1 MKANAWLSETKAIV
15 TISKAAAFCSSLI
28 THLISLFLKIAND

>member
-15 TISKAAAFCSSLI
+15 TISKAAAFCSNYPSDLP
-28 THLISLFLKIAND
+28 F